1 METHADRVAHGI
13 SDEGTEVNGR
23 VAVVLGTRP
32 EILKM
37 AEIIQL
43 LGDRAFLVHT
53 GQHWD
58 HGMSG
63 AFMEQLRV
71 PEPAVSLAI
80 GGASRAQQI
89 AQLILELET
98 TFQTERPD
106 AVLVQGDTNSVVGA
120 SLTANAMGIPLVHVE
135 AGLRSFDRAMPE
147 EHNRVVTDHL
157 SDLCLAPTEGNR
169 QNLLA
174 ERIPADRIV
183 VTGNTIVGVATR
195 GLELLRAGDLSERL
209 LDTLG
214 VKPEEF
220 ILATVHR
227 PENTDTEAA
236 LTSLFSSLAQIND
249 DVGHV
254 VLPLHPRTRARLEH
268 LGLTQLLDGLRVL
281 EPLGYEEFTA
291 LAARAGL
298 LISDS
303 GGIQEEASVWKRPVI
318 VVRRSTERQEGIGTF
333 AHMSDTGQDL
343 VSLATDLFS
352 ARDQILARLEGLPSP
367 YGDLTAATKSI
378 EAVDRLISGRRP

>member
-1 METHADRVAHGI
+1 M
-13 SDEGTEVNGR
+13 NGR

-37 AEIIQL
+37 AEIIEL

-71 PEPAVSLAI
+71 PDPAVSLAI
-80 GGASRAQQI
+80 GGGSRAQQI
-89 AQLILELET
+89 AQLMLELES
-98 TFQTERPD
+98 TFQAERPD
-106 AVLVQGDTNSVVGA
+106 AVMVQGDTNSVVGA
-120 SLTANAMGIPLVHVE
+120 GLTANALGIPLVHVE

-174 ERIPADRIV
+174 ERIPEDRIV
-183 VTGNTIVGVATR
+183 VTGNTIVGVAAR
-195 GLELLRAGDLSERL
+195 GLEALRDGDLPERL
-209 LDTLG
+209 LGTLG
-214 VKPEEF
+214 VRPEEY

-236 LTSLFSSLAQIND
+236 LTALFSSLAQINHD
-249 DVGHV
+249 AGQV

-268 LGLTQLLDGLRVL
+268 FGLAHLLDGLRVL

-303 GGIQEEASVWKRPVI
+303 GGVQEEASVWKRPVI

-333 AHMSDTGQDL
+333 AHMSGIGEDL
-343 VSLATDLFS
+343 VSLATELFGT
-352 ARDQILARLEGLPSP
+352 RNEIMARLEGLPSP
-367 YGDLTAATKSI
+367 YGDLTAAAQSI
-378 EAVDRLISGRRP
+378 EAVDRLLSVW